1 MAITN
6 VSDDIKSVLERIG
19 GMCFKAESI
28 LNLCTDGFMK
38 HKVDFIDEA
47 WKTRQT
53 IRNEGNELRKLLS
66 DKAKEADVNRDFIN
80 SLMSIIDSIE
90 MAVPGLDSVLQHINE
105 LRKLLSDKIKE
116 AEVNREWIK
125 SLISIIGSIEM
136 AVTGLDSTLRH
147 VRVQIGE
154 GILFGDKAMGEIRY
168 LFQETLDIV
177 KIAGGTLVTRNE
189 VFMKHV
195 VDKYKNL
202 DNIAG
207 TYAEKHEGRLIKGLC
222 QPQASPLYLNIMD
235 SIMTVGWHTK
245 QALIRLFE

>member
-90 MAVPGLDSVLQHINE
+90 MAVPGLDSVLQH
-105 LRKLLSDKIKE
+105 
-116 AEVNREWIK
+116 
-125 SLISIIGSIEM
+125 
-136 AVTGLDSTLRH
+136 

-222 QPQASPLYLNIMD
+222 QPQASPLYLI
-235 SIMTVGWHTK
+235 SWI
-245 QALIRLFE
+245 QS

>member
-90 MAVPGLDSVLQHINE
+90 MAVPGLDSVLQ
-105 LRKLLSDKIKE
+105 
-116 AEVNREWIK
+116 
-125 SLISIIGSIEM
+125 
-136 AVTGLDSTLRH
+136 H

>member
-38 HKVDFIDEA
+38 HKVGFIDEA

-53 IRNEGNELRKLLS
+53 IRNEG
-66 DKAKEADVNRDFIN
+66 
-80 SLMSIIDSIE
+80 
-90 MAVPGLDSVLQHINE
+90 NE

-222 QPQASPLYLNIMD
+222 QPQASPLYLI
-235 SIMTVGWHTK
+235 SWI
-245 QALIRLFE
+245 QS